1 MAALQTPFEAG
12 THATFEALMWAFSMP
27 GQVRQLEASQSAFAA
42 IADALLDLETSAFT
56 TDVALETKLRATGA
70 KLKALEDAEYVFL
83 PQLTDLEP
91 LHAVRR
97 GSTLYPD
104 HAATLIVGAKLETGT
119 KLHLT
124 GPGIQT
130 ALELRTNL
138 PLEFWQL
145 RDEVIAYPIGWD
157 VLIVDG
163 SRVLG
168 LPRTT
173 RIEVQ

>member
-1 MAALQTPFEAG
+1 MAAVQTPFEAG
-12 THATFEALMWAFSMP
+12 THATFEALMWAFSYP
-27 GQVRQLEASQSAFAA
+27 GRVRALEGGFRAV
-42 IADALLDLETSAFT
+42 ADALLDLETSVY
-56 TDVALETKLRATGA
+56 TDDAALETHLRATGA
-70 KLKALEDAEYVFL
+70 KLKSLGDAEYVFL
-83 PQLTDLEP
+83 PALRDHEP
-91 LHAVRR
+91 LRDVRR

-104 HAATLIVGAKLETGT
+104 HAATLMIGAKLETGT
-119 KLHLT
+119 KLRLT

-130 ALELRTNL
+130 ALELQIDL
-138 PLEFWQL
+138 PLEFWQV

-173 RIEVQ
+173 RIEVI

>member
-1 MAALQTPFEAG
+1 MAAVQTPFEAG
-12 THATFEALMWAFSMP
+12 THATFEALMWAFSYP
-27 GQVRQLEASQSAFAA
+27 GQTRALEGGFSA
-42 IADALLDLETSAFT
+42 IADALLDLETSAY
-56 TDVALETKLRATGA
+56 TDDAALEPHLRATGA
-70 KLKALEDAEYVFL
+70 KLKSLGDAEYVFL
-83 PQLTDLEP
+83 PALTDLEP
-91 LHAVRR
+91 LRDVRR

-119 KLHLT
+119 LLHLT

-138 PLEFWQL
+138 PLEFWQV
-145 RDEVIAYPIGWD
+145 REEVIAYPIGWD

-173 RIEVQ
+173 RIEVI